1 MEYVAKEN
9 KLKDEKSQSVI
20 VDKLGTAKLQ
30 KLLNGE
36 SVELSL
42 TPSKSVLELVEP
54 LVKIKNDKEK

>member
-54 LVKIKNDKEK
+54 LVKTKNEKEK

>member
-20 VDKLGTAKLQ
+20 VDILGSAKLQ
-30 KLLNGE
+30 RLLNGE

-54 LVKIKNDKEK
+54 LVKTKNEKEK